1 MADFSLMDLFGN
13 TDSGLGQYLTE
24 EQKRQIQGQANM
36 SAAAALLKAGAP
48 RSTPGGFG
56 SALAEGLMAGQQG
69 YQRAQEGAI
78 GQLMTAQKLDEY
90 KRQIGLQKSI
100 QEILSGGGQAPTAGT
115 AITPEQAIS
124 MPGLPAGPTVQRA
137 EMIGQIQQGPQLSQN
152 EMKANKYRQIADVLG
167 VAGKSEEANR
177 YFNMA
182 EKLAPSVQKTVGDI
196 IRGADGNFYQR
207 TESGN
212 FITVPSQ
219 FAPADKPLG
228 TPTMMTDAYGKPVQ
242 VQRYESGALK
252 AITEFGVPRD
262 ILLERLGDRVIAVDK
277 SKITP
282 GQEYSIGMAPTVV
295 GGDATGYYLIGGAGV
310 PAAAAAQPSLANIPT
325 GQAQPGGG
333 PLPSGMG
340 LPQGIPTTALTPQ
353 VGTAQ
358 PPKTLVPSAAQVPAP
373 GTTAAPQLAPG
384 ITQLIP
390 GQGKGFANEA
400 ELRKEFTAQ
409 AKPFIEIGQAYQKIE
424 SAALNPSPAGDI
436 SLIFGFMKILD
447 PGSVVREGEFAT
459 AANAGGI
466 NDRIRTMYNKALTG
480 ERLDEKIRADFL
492 AQSRNLIE
500 SQRTVSQDLID
511 RFSTTASQY
520 NLDPSRVTFDP
531 FKRVKTPQNLINQS
545 INPSGLPTP
554 NYLSPQ
560 LMGGQAPNKP
570 KDWWEKFN
578 LIGR

>member
-13 TDSGLGQYLTE
+13 ADTGLGQYLSE
-24 EQKRQIQGQANM
+24 EQKRQLQGQANM

-100 QEILSGGGQAPTAGT
+100 QEILTGGGQAPTA
-115 AITPEQAIS
+115 Q
-124 MPGLPAGPTVQRA
+124 GPTAQA
-137 EMIGQIQQGPQLSQN
+137 PQLSPN
-152 EMKANKYRQIADVLG
+152 EVKANQSRKVADVLG

-177 YFNMA
+177 YVNMA
-182 EKLAPSVQKTVGDI
+182 EKLSPSIQETMGDI
-196 IRGADGNFYQR
+196 IRGNDGNFYQR
-207 TESGN
+207 TKGGG
-212 FITVPSQ
+212 FIPVPSQ
-219 FAPADKPLG
+219 FAPADEPMGQPFAG
-228 TPTMMTDAYGKPVQ
+228 TDTTGKP
-242 VQRYESGALK
+242 
-252 AITEFGVPRD
+252 
-262 ILLERLGDRVIAVDK
+262 ILLQTFKSGKVQAVTGAGPKREGQMVNLGGQDIFVDLNQL
-277 SKITP
+277 TP
-282 GQEYSIGMAPTVV
+282 GMTYGRTLAPTVI
-295 GGDATGYYLIGGAGV
+295 GNESTGYFQVGGAGV
-310 PAAAAAQPSLANIPT
+310 PAAAQPSLATIPT
-325 GQAQPGGG
+325 VQAQPGGS
-333 PLPSGMG
+333 PLPPGAP
-340 LPQGIPTTALTPQ
+340 PQVSPSLSPKALT
-353 VGTAQ
+353 
-358 PPKTLVPSAAQVPAP
+358 PSAAQVPAP

-466 NDRIRTMYNKALTG
+466 DDKIRTMYNKALTG
-480 ERLDEKIRADFL
+480 QRLDEKIRSDFL

-500 SQRTVSQDLID
+500 SQRTLSQDLVD
-511 RFSTTASQY
+511 RYSTTATQY

-554 NYLSPQ
+554 NYLSPK

>member
-13 TDSGLGQYLTE
+13 ADTGLGQYLSE
-24 EQKRQIQGQANM
+24 EQKRQLQGQANM

-90 KRQIGLQKSI
+90 KRQLALQSNI
-100 QEILSGGGQAPTAGT
+100 QKILTGGGQAPTT
-115 AITPEQAIS
+115 Q
-124 MPGLPAGPTVQRA
+124 GPTAQA
-137 EMIGQIQQGPQLSQN
+137 PQLSPN
-152 EMKANKYRQIADVLG
+152 EVKANQYRNIADVY
-167 VAGKSEEANR
+167 ASMGKSEDATR
-177 YFNMA
+177 FQNMA
-182 EKLAPSVQKTVGDI
+182 EKLSPSIQETMGDI
-196 IRGADGNFYQR
+196 IRGNDGNFYQR
-207 TESGN
+207 TKGGG
-212 FITVPSQ
+212 FIPVPSQ
-219 FAPADKPLG
+219 FAPADEPMGQPFAG
-228 TPTMMTDAYGKPVQ
+228 TDTTGKP
-242 VQRYESGALK
+242 
-252 AITEFGVPRD
+252 
-262 ILLERLGDRVIAVDK
+262 ILLQTFKSGKVQAVTGAGPKREGQMVNLGGQDIFVDMNQL
-277 SKITP
+277 TP
-282 GQEYSIGMAPTVV
+282 GMTYGRTLAPQVIGSGETGLFLV
-295 GGDATGYYLIGGAGV
+295 GGANV
-310 PAAAAAQPSLANIPT
+310 PGAAAQPSLATVPT
-325 GQAQPGGG
+325 VQAQPGGS
-333 PLPSGMG
+333 PLPPGAP
-340 LPQGIPTTALTPQ
+340 PQVSPSLSPKALT
-353 VGTAQ
+353 
-358 PPKTLVPSAAQVPAP
+358 PSAAQVPAP

-466 NDRIRTMYNKALTG
+466 DDKIRTMYNKALTG
-480 ERLDEKIRADFL
+480 QRLDEKIRADFL
-492 AQSRNLIE
+492 SQARNLIE
-500 SQRTVSQDLID
+500 SQRTLSQDLVD
-511 RFSTTASQY
+511 RYSTTASQY

-554 NYLSPQ
+554 NYLSPK

>member
-13 TDSGLGQYLTE
+13 TDSGLGQYLSE
-24 EQKRQIQGQANM
+24 EQKRQLQGQANM

-90 KRQIGLQKSI
+90 KRQIALQSNI
-100 QEILSGGGQAPTAGT
+100 QKILSGGGQTPTA
-115 AITPEQAIS
+115 QA
-124 MPGLPAGPTVQRA
+124 
-137 EMIGQIQQGPQLSQN
+137 PQLSPN
-152 EMKANKYRQIADVLG
+152 EVKANQYRSIADVY
-167 VAGKSEEANR
+167 ASMGKSEDATR
-177 YFNMA
+177 FQNMA
-182 EKLAPSVQKTVGDI
+182 EKLAPSIQETMGDI
-196 IRGADGNFYQR
+196 IRGNDGNFYQR
-207 TESGN
+207 TKGGG
-212 FITVPSQ
+212 FIPVPSQ
-219 FAPADKPLG
+219 FAPADEPMG
-228 TPTMMTDAYGKPVQ
+228 QPFTGTDATGKP
-242 VQRYESGALK
+242 
-252 AITEFGVPRD
+252 
-262 ILLERLGDRVIAVDK
+262 ILLQTFKSGKVQALTGAGPKREGQMVNLGGKDVFVDMNQL
-277 SKITP
+277 TP
-282 GQEYSIGMAPTVV
+282 GMTFGKTLAPQVV
-295 GGDATGYYLIGGAGV
+295 GGAETGYFQIGGGGGGLP
-310 PAAAAAQPSLANIPT
+310 PAAATQPSLATVPT

-340 LPQGIPTTALTPQ
+340 LPTGIPPSALTPQ

-358 PPKTLVPSAAQVPAP
+358 PPKALVPSAGQVPAP
-373 GTTAAPQLAPG
+373 GTTAAPSLAPG

-466 NDRIRTMYNKALTG
+466 DDKIRTMYNKALTG
-480 ERLDEKIRADFL
+480 QRLDEKIRSDFL

-511 RFSTTASQY
+511 RYSTTASQY

-531 FKRVKTPQNLINQS
+531 FKRVKTPQSIINQNIS
-545 INPSGLPTP
+545 PSGLPTP
-554 NYLSPQ
+554 NYLSPK

-570 KDWWEKFN
+570 KDWWDKFN

>member
-13 TDSGLGQYLTE
+13 TDTGLGSYLTE

-124 MPGLPAGPTVQRA
+124 MPGLPAGPTVQRS

-152 EMKANKYRQIADVLG
+152 EMKANKYRQVADVLG

-182 EKLAPSVQKTVGDI
+182 EKLSPSVQKTVGDI

-310 PAAAAAQPSLANIPT
+310 PAATAPPSLATIPT
-325 GQAQPGGG
+325 VQAQPNGP
-333 PLPSGMG
+333 PLPPGMP
-340 LPQGIPTTALTPQ
+340 LPTVISPKALT
-353 VGTAQ
+353 
-358 PPKTLVPSAAQVPAP
+358 PSAAQVPAP
-373 GTTAAPQLAPG
+373 GVTAAPQLAPG

-424 SAALNPSPAGDI
+424 KAALNPSPAGDI

-447 PGSVVREGEFAT
+447 PGSTVREGEYAT
-459 AANAGGI
+459 ARQAGSI
-466 NDRIRTMYNKALTG
+466 NDRILGLYNKAVSG
-480 ERLDEKIRADFL
+480 EGLAPNVRADFL

-500 SQRTVSQDLID
+500 SQRTLSQDLID
-511 RFSTTASQY
+511 RYTTAASQY

-531 FKRVKTPQNLINQS
+531 FKQVRTPQKIINQN
-545 INPSGLPTP
+545 INPSALPTP